1 MAASDVLP
9 VFRSDAQRKLM
20 AYLFVNGQGGESSL
34 TKLSQELDLPI
45 SSVQREVQLL
55 DAAGIVASRRV
66 GNMRL
71 VRANEESPLYRDLRA
86 LLIKAYGPAATIVSE
101 LSAIA
106 GIERAYIFGSWARRY
121 AGEPGPPPNDI
132 DLLIVGEPDLESVY
146 RAARNAE
153 STLAVDVNPIVV
165 TPEEFE
171 DPTGLVKR
179 VRANEL
185 LPLEIQPDA

>member
-1 MAASDVLP
+1 
-9 VFRSDAQRKLM
+9 M